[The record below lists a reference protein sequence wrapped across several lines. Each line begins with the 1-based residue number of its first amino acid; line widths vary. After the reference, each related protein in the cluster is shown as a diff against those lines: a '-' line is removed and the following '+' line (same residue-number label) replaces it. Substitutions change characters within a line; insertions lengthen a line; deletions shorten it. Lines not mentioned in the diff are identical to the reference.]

1 MNKPAT
7 HAPVPQVISGE
18 GLRSIVDGR
27 KLAPRV
33 RLLLEGMI
41 KRTALHFDVGVTRW
55 LDELEQELFKRA
67 ERAPSNERQ
76 SADFEALR
84 EIKRARADFT
94 ANFTLLAQSEMAMTV
109 GPQAAPPKAARK
121 TTLGMDLELIDSGVL
136 EEDLALQELVGK
148 SEVRHSQS
156 LYVLGHR
163 IAVMF
168 ALPALDNATIPLG
181 PARLSSI
188 VQSAIGKLDLRR
200 DYRVLAYDLFDR
212 VVMRD
217 YGRYLDSLNEYLATQ
232 RILPHLRFR
241 GNQSRVADAADAV
254 SGAGA
259 SPTTEP
265 SSSAKDFTTAAATPS
280 ASSSAGRG
288 GSADEFAD
296 VPAPELFATLR
307 ELLADKR
314 HALGTDAR
322 RTAADYLPNGA
333 DLQFAL
339 GAMQAQSVTPAG
351 KRSRRIPR
359 STEQIKQ
366 DLFAQLREGNAHGK
380 TPVLADEDSDTVD
393 LVGMLFDFIVSSLRP
408 RGPGRMLLTRL
419 QVPLLRVALSDKE
432 FFARRNHP
440 ARRLLN
446 TIAEA
451 GEHWIDDVDADKDL
465 IDKMRW
471 AVDRVATEFDGDVS
485 LFESTATDLD
495 KHLELVAHRAQV
507 AESRHVAAA
516 QGREKLAAARE
527 RASTAVARLL
537 ARRPG
542 TLSSLIKTMLEQAW
556 TDVLALTILR
566 HGEDSTPYHRR
577 LGVADQLVRRDK
589 SDEASADPTLQQ
601 EIESGLMQVGIHA
614 EEARTIAR
622 RLLDPRAEVD
632 DSEATPTAIAL
643 ALKNKARLGGS
654 DEAGTRSAM
663 VSVKSS
669 DLNEQELAMLAHLK
683 TLPFGTWFEFVT
695 NQQGD
700 AVRRKLAW
708 YSTMT
713 GRCLFVNQRGARVD
727 DKQLPQLA
735 RDLVRGEVRLVRP
748 HEESL
753 IDRTWKAIM
762 NTLKQ
767 FKHGPAV
774 PPPA

>member
-7 HAPVPQVISGE
+7 HAPTPQVISGDS
-18 GLRSIVDGR
+18 LRAIVDR
-27 KLAPRV
+27 RRLAPRV
-33 RLLLEGMI
+33 RLLLEGLI
-41 KRTALHFDVGVTRW
+41 KRTALHFDVAVTRW
-55 LDELEQELFKRA
+55 LDEFEQELFKRA
-67 ERAPSNERQ
+67 ERAPSNEQQ

-94 ANFTLLAQSEMAMTV
+94 ANFTLLMQGEMAAPV
-109 GPQAAPPKAARK
+109 GAHAAPTQAVRK

-148 SEVRHSQS
+148 SEVRYSQS

-168 ALPALDNATIPLG
+168 AIPALDNATIPLG
-181 PARLSSI
+181 PARLSSL
-188 VQSAIGKLDLRR
+188 VKSAVGKLDLRR

-217 YGRYLDSLNEYLATQ
+217 YGRYLDSLNEYLAAQ
-232 RILPHLRFR
+232 HVLPHLRFR
-241 GNQSRVADAADAV
+241 ANQPRAADAGDAV
-254 SGAGA
+254 AGDA
-259 SPTTEP
+259 SSKAGP
-265 SSSAKDFTTAAATPS
+265 SSSASGSTAAAATAS
-280 ASSSAGRG
+280 ASSSAARAG
-288 GSADEFAD
+288 GGDGFADER
-296 VPAPELFATLR
+296 APVLFATLR
-307 ELLADKR
+307 ELLADRR
-314 HALGTDAR
+314 HALNADVR
-322 RTAADYLPNGA
+322 RTAADYLPSGA
-333 DLQFAL
+333 DLQSAL

-366 DLFAQLREGNAHGK
+366 DLFTQLRERNAHGK
-380 TPVLADEDSDTVD
+380 TPVLGDEDSDTVD
-393 LVGMLFDFIVSSLRP
+393 LVGMLFDFIVSGLRP
-408 RGPGRMLLTRL
+408 RGPGRMLLTTL

-432 FFARRNHP
+432 FFARRDHP

-451 GEHWIDDVDADKDL
+451 GEHWVDDVDADEDL
-465 IDKMRW
+465 INKMRW
-471 AVDRVATEFDGDVS
+471 AVDRVAAEFNGDMS

-516 QGREKLAAARE
+516 KGREKLAAARE
-527 RASTAVARLL
+527 RASTAIARLL

-577 LGVADQLVRRDK
+577 LGVADQLVRRDN

-601 EIESGLMQVGIHA
+601 EIEGGLMQVGIHA

-622 RLLDPRAEVD
+622 RLLDPRAGVD
-632 DSEATPTAIAL
+632 DSQATPTAIAL

-654 DEAGTRSAM
+654 DEADHKSGKI
-663 VSVKSS
+663 SVKSS
-669 DLNEQELAMLAHLK
+669 DLSEQELAMLAHLR

-753 IDRTWKAIM
+753 IDRTWKAIT

-767 FKHGPAV
+767 FKHGSAV
-774 PPPA
+774 PSPA